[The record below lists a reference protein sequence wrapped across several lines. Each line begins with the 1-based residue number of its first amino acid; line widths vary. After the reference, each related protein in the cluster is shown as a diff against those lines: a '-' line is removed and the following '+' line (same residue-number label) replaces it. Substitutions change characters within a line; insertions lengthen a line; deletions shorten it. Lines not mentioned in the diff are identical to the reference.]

1 MLVLAFFC
9 LHVLIG
15 KIRCMSN
22 GNTALEHLRQKTDDK
37 RHIFERI

>member
-9 LHVLIG
+9 LGVLIE

-22 GNTALEHLRQKTDDK
+22 GNTALEYLWQKTDDK

>member
-22 GNTALEHLRQKTDDK
+22 VNTALEHLWQKTDDK

>member
-1 MLVLAFFC
+1 MLVLAFF
-9 LHVLIG
+9 LFARFDR

-22 GNTALEHLRQKTDDK
+22 GNTALEHLWQKTDDK

>member
-1 MLVLAFFC
+1 MLVLAFF
-9 LHVLIG
+9 LIG

-22 GNTALEHLRQKTDDK
+22 GNTALEHLWQKTDDK